1 MKTKFYSYKNKS
13 LSKGCQL
20 CVKGRKS
27 VLFITGIC
35 PKKCFYCP
43 ISENKKDK
51 DVIYI
56 NELKTSNFDKIIEE
70 IELCSSKGV
79 GITGGDPLAR
89 LKRTC
94 EFIKKLKK
102 HFGKKFHIHLYTSL
116 MLVSEKNLS
125 ELYQVGLDEI
135 RFHVDIEN
143 EKFLDK
149 INLFKRFKWNV
160 GMEIPV
166 IPGKLKETKD
176 LILFVKRKVDF
187 INLNELEYS
196 DNKSYDEHGFKV
208 KNDLSYAIK
217 GSLEEGKKLLKVCE
231 KEKIACHLCTAKLK
245 DSVQLKNR
253 MNLRMKNIKQWYDV
267 IIEEG
272 IFARGAIYLEKP
284 EFNYKKELEKINLK
298 DLKQLQSKLKFKT
311 DIDKSKKRLLTSIK
325 NVMKNSDKIKE
336 LNLIPAIVKEYA
348 TSDQFA
354 LEIEFI

>member
-1 MKTKFYSYKNKS
+1 MKTKFHSYKNKS

-51 DVIYI
+51 DVIHI
-56 NELKTSNFDKIIEE
+56 NELKTSNFEKIIEE

-94 EFIKKLKK
+94 DFIERLKK

-116 MLVSEKNLS
+116 MLVSEKILG
-125 ELYQVGLDEI
+125 ELYESGLDEI
-135 RFHVDIEN
+135 RFHADIEN
-143 EKFLDK
+143 ENFLDK
-149 INLFKRFKWNV
+149 ISLFKKFKWGV

-166 IPGKLKETKD
+166 LPGKLRETKN
-176 LILFVKRKVDF
+176 LIQIVKGKVDF

-196 DNKSYDEHGFKV
+196 DNESYDERGFHV
-208 KNDLSYAIK
+208 KDDLSYAIK
-217 GSLEEGKKLLKVCE
+217 GSLEDGKKLLKVCE

-253 MNLRMKNIKQWYDV
+253 MNLRMKNIKKWHDV
-267 IIEEG
+267 IVEKG
-272 IFARGAIYLEKP
+272 IFARGVIYLEKP
-284 EFNYKKELEKINLK
+284 EFDYKKKLEKINLK
-298 DLKQLQSKLKFKT
+298 DLKKLQSNLKFRT
-311 DIDKSKKRLLTSIK
+311 EVDKNKKRLLTSIK
-325 NVMKNSDKIKE
+325 NIIKYSDKVKE
-336 LNLIPAIVKEYA
+336 LKLVPAIVKEYA

-354 LEIEFI
+354 LEIDFL